1 MKFYE
6 GTNLLNLNCIYN
18 FIVGGRASGKSY
30 WMAKHLIRRY
40 LDHGEKFIRI
50 IRNLAYVNGLNNYF
64 SIVEDDMRANGEL
77 PDDYKGIRMKH
88 MSYYLGDVEI
98 GRVLS
103 ISQEQTYKSLVF
115 DRDYINMVFEEF
127 SAGDVMNYWQ
137 SPAYEIACFQS
148 IISTVF
154 RHRTG
159 KVFFIG
165 NNYEVNNPYFQHYGV
180 EAHKLVLGQTTM
192 FQPEITLGDKTVKG
206 ASVAVDYVP
215 MAYENVD
222 EIPPMLLT
230 ADNEM
235 ATTGE
240 VTCSKY
246 VIPNSVRYISYNGK
260 IEAVMI
266 EGITFIKPKLLRTS
280 WDNGKTVRD
289 YLFILDVDGKVLVSQ
304 IGKEEDVVDMSD
316 QSHAFMQKLCSAE
329 GIYPMQKSY
338 MDIPMDVETATGMKI
353 SVMYFSDQISEYN
366 FKEDCYDWR
375 EMHRLP
381 EQLGMGTTPRT
392 MVVNNYIEACKSA
405 NFYGYGNHQCCTTTD
420 LVYKNRMDNNI
431 LDDSFDV
438 KQYLID
444 KVQNNDV
451 YIEEPMD
458 NVKGALVKQDL
469 LKKYATKKATK
480 KQAAQ
485 LKEQFEANPD
495 DLLDR
500 IQRAIVERAVD
511 KLYADC
517 MVYEGDKNAQDVI
530 RSFTD
535 KVDRIVQKRI
545 TADNITDY
553 WHILVNPYYR
563 IAIPDLEACTEAT
576 ERKLTNIA
584 QRSREKTSDVRDL
597 VPAGLPDGYSH
608 NTRDYPLPKT
618 EYMPRGIPSNIMA
631 MLDHVT
637 KSLEYMN
644 K

>member
-6 GTNLLNLNCIYN
+6 GTKLLDLNCIYN

-30 WMAKHLIRRY
+30 WMAKHLIQRY
-40 LDHGEKFIRI
+40 LDHGEKFVRI
-50 IRNLAYVNGLNNYF
+50 IRNLAYANGLSTYF
-64 SIVEDDMRANGEL
+64 AIVEDDMRENGDL
-77 PDDYKGIRMKH
+77 PDDYEGIRMKH
-88 MSYYLGDVEI
+88 MSYYLGEVEI

-103 ISQEQTYKSLVF
+103 VSQEQKYKSLVF

-127 SAGDVMNYWQ
+127 SAGDVMDYWQ

-246 VIPNSVRYISYNGK
+246 VIPDSVRYIAYNGK
-260 IEAVMI
+260 IEAVMV
-266 EGITFIKPKLLRTS
+266 EGITFIEPKLLRTS

-289 YLFILDVDGKVLVSQ
+289 YLFILDIDGKVLVSQ
-304 IGKEEDVVDMSD
+304 IGKEEDIVDMSE
-316 QSHAFMQKLCSAE
+316 QSIAFMQKLCSTE
-329 GIYPMQKSY
+329 GMYPMQNSY
-338 MDIPMDVETATGMKI
+338 MEIPMDVETATGMKV
-353 SVMYFSDQISEYN
+353 SVMYFSDQITEYN
-366 FKEDCYDWR
+366 FKEDCYNWR

-392 MVVNNYIEACKSA
+392 LVVNNYIEACKSA
-405 NFYGYGNHQCCTTTD
+405 SFYGYGEHKTCTSAD
-420 LVYKNRMDNNI
+420 LVYKNRMDNNL

-438 KQYLID
+438 KQYVID

-458 NVKGALVKQDL
+458 NVKEALVMQEEA
-469 LKKYATKKATK
+469 KKNATKKATK
-480 KQAAQ
+480 KQTAQ
-485 LKEQFEANPD
+485 LKEQFEANHD
-495 DLLDR
+495 DVLDR
-500 IQRAIVERAVD
+500 VQRAIVERSVEQVC
-511 KLYADC
+511 ADC
-517 MVYEGDKNAQDVI
+517 MIYEGDKNAQDVI

-535 KVDRIVQKRI
+535 KAYRIVQKRI
-545 TADNITDY
+545 TSDNIAVY

-563 IAIPDLEACTEAT
+563 ITIPDLEACTEAT
-576 ERKLTNIA
+576 ERKLTKIA
-584 QRSREKTSDVRDL
+584 KNCSARTSDVRDL
-597 VPAGLPDGYSH
+597 VPAGLPDEYSH
-608 NTRDYPLPKT
+608 DVKDYPLPKQ
-618 EYMPRGIPSNIMA
+618 EYKPKGLPSNVVA
-631 MLDHVT
+631 MLDY
-637 KSLEYMN
+637 LN